1 MLPPDLREQFPVF
14 AEPTNNHLA
23 FLDNAASTQKPA
35 VVLEAIDHCYR
46 TSYANVHRG
55 IYRLSEAATTAY
67 EQARTITARFLHA
80 GQPEEIIF
88 TRNATEALNLVAQTY
103 SQRLKPGDE
112 VLLTQLEHHA
122 NLVPWQQMGKRYGF
136 KLRFLPLTAEGRLD
150 LSKLDQYLS
159 ARTKVVSLSAMSN
172 VLGTVTE
179 LEVIIPRVQALGAV
193 VVVDAAQAASHRPL
207 DVQALG
213 CDFLAFSGH
222 KVFGPSGV
230 GVLYGKRARL
240 EDLAPFQYGGSMIN
254 EVTWEDST
262 WAPIPAKFEA
272 GTPPIAEAVGLGA
285 ALEFVMS
292 FSWRDYTAYEDE
304 LTRYALS
311 KLLAVTGLH
320 LLGPSTPQARGPV
333 FAFTIDG
340 VHPHDLSSVLDDLNI
355 AVRSGH
361 HCAQPLHRLY
371 NVPATTRASATIY
384 NSKEDFDRLVE
395 GIEKAKRLFS

>member
-1 MLPPDLREQFPVF
+1 MLSDNIRRQFPVF
-14 AEPTNNHLA
+14 AEPVNKNLA

-35 VVLEAIDHCYR
+35 AVLEAIDRCYR

-67 EQARTITARFLHA
+67 ENARVITARFLQA
-80 GQPEEIIF
+80 RQLEEIIF

-112 VLLTQLEHHA
+112 VLLSQLEHHA

-136 KLRFLPLTAEGRLD
+136 TVRFLPLTPDGRLD
-150 LSKLDQYLS
+150 LDKLDEYLTTK
-159 ARTKVVSLSAMSN
+159 TKVVALSAMSN

-179 LEVIIPRVQALGAV
+179 LKVIIPRARALGAL
-193 VVVDAAQAASHRPL
+193 VVVDAAQMASHRPL
-207 DVQALG
+207 DVQTLD

-240 EDLAPFQYGGSMIN
+240 EDLPPFQYGGSMIN
-254 EVTWEDST
+254 EVQWDDST
-262 WAPIPAKFEA
+262 WADIPAKFEA
-272 GTPPIAEAVGLGA
+272 GTPAIAEVIGLGA

-292 FSWRDYTAYEDE
+292 LGWQDYMTYEDE
-304 LTRYALS
+304 LTRYALP

-320 LLGPSTPQARGPV
+320 LLGPSTPQNRGPV
-333 FAFTIDG
+333 FAFTIAG

-371 NVPATTRASATIY
+371 NISATTRASATIY
-384 NSKEDFDRLVE
+384 NSKEDFDRLIE